1 MKLTH
6 PVAALV
12 GPVGLVH
19 TAFKRLLALRSASWN
34 FTGVDALGEL
44 THKVRTAFERARGVG
59 GTAPTIGKWGR
70 DASGVRVRNMLLCQ
84 VREKNIQT
92 VKISQLGIR
101 QVSKSASDADQ
112 SHLCTSA
119 ELMGWVRGARRSG
132 SLFGRI
138 GRFGASKDTA
148 HHKKIYVCMRIPRQM
163 HPSEQRLVTC
173 Q

>member
-6 PVAALV
+6 PVAALF

-59 GTAPTIGKWGR
+59 STAPTIGKWGR

-84 VREKNIQT
+84 VRERLVKPIQII
-92 VKISQLGIR
+92 KQ
-101 QVSKSASDADQ
+101 SKSAS
-112 SHLCTSA
+112 
-119 ELMGWVRGARRSG
+119 
-132 SLFGRI
+132 
-138 GRFGASKDTA
+138 
-148 HHKKIYVCMRIPRQM
+148 
-163 HPSEQRLVTC
+163 
-173 Q
+173 